1 MLYRDS
7 EKNKIISL
15 GNQNFSKLFDTT
27 VCLINEISD
36 GDFMTYLT
44 T

>member
-7 EKNKIISL
+7 QKNKTISL
-15 GNQNFSKLFDTT
+15 ANQNFSKLFDTT
-27 VCLINEISD
+27 VCLIIEISD
-36 GDFMTYLT
+36 SDVMTYLT